1 MRRWALAFAVLLA
14 ALALPAAAQAHPLGN
29 FTVNQQARV
38 AISGDRVDVRWVL
51 DKAEIPTFQDRGLS
65 PAEVTA
71 RTREEVQRGL
81 RLIVDGRQVALR
93 EVAEPRI
100 AYPPGQGGLTTTRV
114 ELTLRAAVDD
124 PRRVELRL
132 EAFPDR
138 VGWRAIVPAAGEG
151 TAVRTDIP
159 SGDPTDGLRTYPQEV
174 LSSPPDQRLASFQ
187 VEPGDG
193 TLVAPPA
200 PGTAPQRSSDSQG
213 EDGFA
218 GVFADAAAGQ
228 GALVF
233 LLLTALAWGALHAL
247 SPGHGKAMV
256 AAYLVGTRGT
266 IRHAV
271 ALGAVVT
278 FTHTVGVFA
287 LGLVTLL
294 LSRYILPEDL
304 YPWLTLVSGLM
315 VVVIGA
321 GVLRSRVRFARRVRA
336 RAHGHGEADHG
347 HAHGHHDHHHDHGGA
362 DHGHGH
368 GHHHDHDHG
377 HGHDDGHGHRH
388 GHHHHLPDELSW
400 RGVLGMGAAA
410 GLIPCPSALVVLLAA
425 VAQQQVALGMLLI
438 VVFSIG
444 LAATLT
450 ILGVLVVSA
459 HGLGSR
465 LRVPRRAL
473 ATLPAVSA
481 VAILGV
487 GLLLTAQAVP
497 QIV

>member
-1 MRRWALAFAVLLA
+1 MRRWALAVAVLLA

-51 DKAEIPTFQDRGLS
+51 DKAEIPTFQDRRLS
-65 PAEVTA
+65 PTEVTA
-71 RTREEVQRGL
+71 RAREEVQRGL
-81 RLIVDGRQVALR
+81 SLVVDGRQVALR

-100 AYPPGQGGLTTTRV
+100 VYPPGQGGLKTTRV
-114 ELTLRAAVDD
+114 ELALRAAVDD

-151 TAVRTDIP
+151 TVVRTDVP
-159 SGDPTDGLRTYPQEV
+159 SGDPTDGLRTYPEEV

-228 GALVF
+228 GVLVF
-233 LLLTALAWGALHAL
+233 LMLTALAWGALHAL

-336 RAHGHGEADHG
+336 QAQDHGEADHG
-347 HAHGHHDHHHDHGGA
+347 HAHDHHAHDHHEHEHQDHGHHHHG
-362 DHGHGH
+362 DGHGHGH
-368 GHHHDHDHG
+368 GHHHHV
-377 HGHDDGHGHRH
+377 
-388 GHHHHLPDELSW
+388 PDELTW

-497 QIV
+497 QLV

>member
-1 MRRWALAFAVLLA
+1 MSRWALALAVLLA

-51 DKAEIPTFQDRGLS
+51 DKAEIPTFQDRALS

-100 AYPPGQGGLTTTRV
+100 AYPPGQGGLTTTRI

-228 GALVF
+228 GVLVF
-233 LLLTALAWGALHAL
+233 LMLTALAWGALHAL

-278 FTHTVGVFA
+278 FTHTIGVFA

-321 GVLRSRVRFARRVRA
+321 GVLRSRVRFARQVRA
-336 RAHGHGEADHG
+336 QAQDHGEADHG
-347 HAHGHHDHHHDHGGA
+347 HAHDHHAHDHHEHDHHDHQDHGHHHHG
-362 DHGHGH
+362 DGHGH
-368 GHHHDHDHG
+368 GHHHHV
-377 HGHDDGHGHRH
+377 
-388 GHHHHLPDELSW
+388 PDELTW